1 MLLTLK
7 RPQVF
12 PGDLQPHNYP
22 DPHNRRRLIARS
34 EVERRKPYFTRL
46 YQQLGESHPLVQLV
60 ERCLDNDPE
69 YRPSAVYVLQQLEA
83 VEVEDPYQHLTKLDM
98 IRLLQQRADPQR
110 EEEFQRLQ
118 TQVQQMQV
126 MSLLECALPAA
137 CQYTCST
144 VDYMITALT
153 EFDCS
158 YCTVGRD

>member
-1 MLLTLK
+1 M
-7 RPQVF
+7 
-12 PGDLQPHNYP
+12 
-22 DPHNRRRLIARS
+22 
-34 EVERRKPYFTRL
+34 
-46 YQQLGESHPLVQLV
+46 QLV

-69 YRPSAVYVLQQLEA
+69 YRPSAVDVLQQLEA

-110 EEEFQRLQ
+110 EEEIQRLQ

-126 MSLLECALPAA
+126 MSWLECTPSTA

-153 EFDCS
+153 EFD
-158 YCTVGRD
+158 Y